1 MESERMT
8 RVMGIVNVT
17 PDSFS
22 DGGKY
27 FRPEEA
33 VRRALNLIDD
43 GADIIDIGAEST
55 RPGSVPISWEE
66 EWSRLEPVFKGLSPR
81 GCPRRKG
88 LSPQSVSVQSDLD
101 DRANLLQK
109 DNSAKNK
116 DKISVITEGSVPTSA
131 VPEGPVPRDAEG
143 SVPISVPISVDTYHP
158 ETARLA
164 VESGASIINCVYPE
178 PIGEMLEILREN
190 PNVELV
196 MPASAWEMRD
206 ERWVMRDERWVM
218 RDERWVMGD
227 ERWGMGDLASRIYID
242 PMIGFGT
249 TREEDLELL
258 RSVPELAKKA
268 RVLVGASRKRLVK
281 KLTGEKVTGKNLGGN
296 LGIAVWAAMNG
307 ASVVRVHDVRETFQ
321 ALKVIGA
328 ICGRICG

>member
-33 VRRALNLIDD
+33 VRRALNLIDE

-66 EWSRLEPVFKGLSPR
+66 EWSRLEPVLKGLSPW
-81 GCPRRKG
+81 CPSRRKG

-109 DNSAKNK
+109 DNSAENK
-116 DKISVITEGSVPTSA
+116 DKISVITEGSVPIS
-131 VPEGPVPRDAEG
+131 PVSEG
-143 SVPISVPISVDTYHP
+143 SVPRDVEGSVPISVDTYHP

-178 PIGEMLEILREN
+178 PVEEMLEILREN

-196 MPASAWEMRD
+196 MPASAWEM
-206 ERWVMRDERWVM
+206 
-218 RDERWVMGD
+218 GD
-227 ERWGMGDLASRIYID
+227 ERWEMGDLASRIYID

>member
-33 VRRALNLIDD
+33 VRRALNLIDE

-66 EWSRLEPVFKGLSPR
+66 EWSRLEPVLKGLSPR
-81 GCPRRKG
+81 CPSRRKG

-109 DNSAKNK
+109 DNSAKTK
-116 DKISVITEGSVPTSA
+116 DKISVI
-131 VPEGPVPRDAEG
+131 AEG
-143 SVPISVPISVDTYHP
+143 SVPISPVSEGSVPISIDTYHP

-178 PIGEMLEILREN
+178 PVEEMLEILREN

-196 MPASAWEMRD
+196 MPVSAF
-206 ERWVMRDERWVM
+206 
-218 RDERWVMGD
+218 
-227 ERWGMGDLASRIYID
+227 GMAGEDLLSRIYID

>member
-1 MESERMT
+1 MESERIA

-33 VRRALNLIDD
+33 VRRALNLIDE

-66 EWSRLEPVFKGLSPR
+66 EWSRLEPVLKGLSPR
-81 GCPRRKG
+81 C
-88 LSPQSVSVQSDLD
+88 VTVQLD
-101 DRANLLQK
+101 ENERANSLQK
-109 DNSAKNK
+109 NNSANK
-116 DKISVITEGSVPTSA
+116 KGKFSVVS
-131 VPEGPVPRDAEG
+131 EG
-143 SVPISVPISVDTYHP
+143 SVPINVPISVDTYHP
-158 ETARLA
+158 ETAMLA
-164 VESGASIINCVYPE
+164 VEAGVGIINCVYPE
-178 PIGEMLEILREN
+178 PVEEMLAILREK
-190 PNVELV
+190 PHVELV
-196 MPASAWEMRD
+196 MPVSAF
-206 ERWVMRDERWVM
+206 
-218 RDERWVMGD
+218 
-227 ERWGMGDLASRIYID
+227 GMVSEDLVSRIYID

-249 TREEDLELL
+249 TRDEDLELL
-258 RSVPELAKKA
+258 RSVPEFAKKA

-328 ICGRICG
+328 ICGRIYG